1 MPFEEATKVF
11 MELTGAQVSQSTA
24 RRCTLETG
32 EAAFEVERQEREQL
46 QREFSESP
54 QGAKRQVMSGDGA
67 MVPLV
72 GGAWAEVKTL
82 VLADVSYDEQGELNL
97 EQVSS
102 ISRLTDAETF
112 ATETLLEVH
121 RKGLAKA
128 DEVCAVQDGAEWLQG
143 LVDYHRSN
151 ALRVLDFP
159 HAAEYVAEIGE
170 MLSLAG
176 VNLPKKWLK
185 RQLHNLQ
192 QKGPQ
197 VLLTQLGQVLKR
209 YSHIKGLANKISYLQ
224 KREGQMQYPEYQD
237 AGWPIGSGMVESAN
251 KLVVEARLKGAGMH
265 WDPENVNKMLVQRNA
280 VCNGRFPEMWK
291 KSRQQQKEQRKCIRQ
306 HHQKERYQVACYR
319 LMRCFV
325 SIQLSCPNAMARIIR
340 EHYPQKEALTTKQ
353 RNVRTNSTDPSSPSN
368 TSDMLASSN
377 SPSSLSHRP
386 AANHPW
392 RKPFMKH
399 SPHPPVPLQE
409 DGAKI

>member
-24 RRCTLETG
+24 RRCALETG
-32 EAAFEVERQEREQL
+32 EAALEVERQEREQL
-46 QREFSESP
+46 QCELPESP

-72 GGAWAEVKTL
+72 GGAWGEVKTL
-82 VLADVSYDEQGELNL
+82 VIADVSYDEQGELDL
-97 EQVSS
+97 KQMSS

-170 MLSLAG
+170 MLSNAG
-176 VNLPKKWLK
+176 VNLPKQWLK
-185 RQLHNLQ
+185 RQLQKLQ

-197 VLLTQLGQVLKR
+197 ALLT
-209 YSHIKGLANKISYLQ
+209 
-224 KREGQMQYPEYQD
+224 
-237 AGWPIGSGMVESAN
+237 
-251 KLVVEARLKGAGMH
+251 
-265 WDPENVNKMLVQRNA
+265 
-280 VCNGRFPEMWK
+280 
-291 KSRQQQKEQRKCIRQ
+291 
-306 HHQKERYQVACYR
+306 
-319 LMRCFV
+319 
-325 SIQLSCPNAMARIIR
+325 
-340 EHYPQKEALTTKQ
+340 
-353 RNVRTNSTDPSSPSN
+353 
-368 TSDMLASSN
+368 
-377 SPSSLSHRP
+377 
-386 AANHPW
+386 
-392 RKPFMKH
+392 
-399 SPHPPVPLQE
+399 
-409 DGAKI
+409 